1 MMENK
6 KITGREFSNVF
17 IEIDG
22 KLEQLRD
29 LPIHEYEE
37 FLEAM
42 HKLRLVYMSVM
53 HRPSSED

>member
-1 MMENK
+1 MEEGAVK
-6 KITGREFSNVF
+6 PVGREFSNIY

-37 FLEAM
+37 FLEDM
-42 HKLRLVYMSVM
+42 HKLRLAYMSGIGI
-53 HRPSSED
+53 RRN

>member
-1 MMENK
+1 MENK

-37 FLEAM
+37 FLEDM
-42 HKLRLVYMSVM
+42 HKLRLAYMSVM
-53 HRPSSED
+53 HRPSGED